1 MEVLTGHILLLI
13 KAIDIRSEP
22 AVRLLGELLD
32 TDEYPRGAEQ
42 FAHELYSWL
51 RSPYKDLRRYDE
63 IAQVSHEMR
72 NGADDSTI
80 KYPILGSDH
89 RLDRAVVEVEVG
101 VEVQVDRHPLPP
113 APHTPA
119 RYHLYHPDHPH
130 ATYVPS
136 LAHGHQHDLE
146 DGTNP
151 IHGSTRNTK
160 HSSSLKRNVMQKE
173 WNYVD
178 VDYQSVTMVMC
189 KNKDRCDHGANP
201 KSSFC
206 HLHHQ
211 LHFVWTT
218 IQSKRIIRPKL
229 PL

>member
-63 IAQVSHEMR
+63 IAQVSPDWVSL
-72 NGADDSTI
+72 ADESTI
-80 KYPILGSDH
+80 KYPTLAIDH
-89 RLDRAVVEVEVG
+89 LRDKVVVGAEVG
-101 VEVQVDRHPLPP
+101 VEVQVDRHHHLHAHHIP
-113 APHTPA
+113 ALL
-119 RYHLYHPDHPH
+119 HLFHPDRLH
-130 ATYVPS
+130 AAYVPAH
-136 LAHGHQHDLE
+136 AHGHQQDHE
-146 DGTNP
+146 DGMNP
-151 IHGSTRNTK
+151 IHGSTQSTK
-160 HSSSLKRNVMQKE
+160 HSSNPKRDGMQKE
-173 WNYVD
+173 WNYAD
-178 VDYQSVTMVMC
+178 VDCQSVTAMMC
-189 KNKDRCDHGANP
+189 KNKDRCDHGVNP
-201 KSSFC
+201 KSNYYR
-206 HLHHQ
+206 LHHQ